1 MTLSTELTATATLSA
16 DPVKDY
22 LRAIG
27 RTALLTPEQEHQ
39 LAARI
44 ARGAQ
49 AQQRLDDIASSAVE
63 LSAEERR
70 ALQRT
75 VADGRRATDHMVRAN
90 LRLVV
95 SIAKHYP
102 IPTGWSLLD
111 LVQEGTFGLM
121 RAIEKFDHERGLKLS
136 TYATWWIKQSIGRA
150 LSDRSRTIRIPVHV
164 VEVMNRVTKT
174 ERALS
179 QQLGRDATVE
189 EIAAELD
196 LEAAQV
202 REMKRHARE
211 PISLHM
217 PIGDDDAELGA
228 IIADEGPDPSEM
240 VTETALH
247 GQLVKALRT
256 LPERDAQVIALRY
269 GLDGGEART
278 LDEIGRLFG
287 VSRERVRQIEA
298 KAMAKLRQPARRT
311 LLADLL
317 G

>member
-1 MTLSTELTATATLSA
+1 MTSTELTTAATLSA

-27 RTALLTPEQEHQ
+27 RTALLTPEQEYE
-39 LAARI
+39 LGKRI
-44 ARGAQ
+44 AQGAQ
-49 AQQRLDDIASSAVE
+49 AQQRLDEIASSAVE
-63 LSAEERR
+63 LAASERR
-70 ALQRT
+70 ELQRIA
-75 VADGRRATDHMVRAN
+75 ADGRQATDHMVRAN

-102 IPTGWSLLD
+102 VPTGWSLLD
-111 LVQEGTFGLM
+111 LIQEGTFGLM

-179 QQLGRDATVE
+179 QRLGRDVTAE

-196 LEAAQV
+196 LAPEQV

-211 PISLHM
+211 PISLHT

-228 IIADEGPDPSEM
+228 IIADNAPDPSER
-240 VTETALH
+240 VTETALR
-247 GQLVKALRT
+247 GQLVKALGT

-298 KAMAKLRQPARRT
+298 KAMAKLRQPGRT
-311 LLADLL
+311 ALLVDLL